1 MKIVLVCILFSLVL
15 FILSGTLFGNG
26 QAKSKSV
33 TVSANLFTQV
43 VIDAGHGGR
52 DGGAV
57 SSEGYLEKDIN
68 LLQALCLRDF
78 LCFAGTKNVMTRE
91 DDRLLCDENDP
102 SLKGKLKMTDLKNR
116 VGVAEEN
123 AGSIFVSIH
132 MNKFPIEKY
141 KGLQVYF
148 SKNNEQS
155 RSLASAIQENVKAT
169 LQPDNNRKC
178 KGATSSIFV
187 LDRITVPAV
196 LVECGFL
203 SNREDTNLLMS
214 DLYRAKLSLV
224 IGESILQTIANN

>member
-1 MKIVLVCILFSLVL
+1 
-15 FILSGTLFGNG
+15 
-26 QAKSKSV
+26 
-33 TVSANLFTQV
+33 
-43 VIDAGHGGR
+43 
-52 DGGAV
+52 
-57 SSEGYLEKDIN
+57 
-68 LLQALCLRDF
+68 
-78 LCFAGTKNVMTRE
+78 
-91 DDRLLCDENDP
+91 
-102 SLKGKLKMTDLKNR
+102 
-116 VGVAEEN
+116 
-123 AGSIFVSIH
+123 

-203 SNREDTNLLMS
+203 SNREDTKLLMS

-224 IGESILQTIANN
+224 IGESILQTMANN